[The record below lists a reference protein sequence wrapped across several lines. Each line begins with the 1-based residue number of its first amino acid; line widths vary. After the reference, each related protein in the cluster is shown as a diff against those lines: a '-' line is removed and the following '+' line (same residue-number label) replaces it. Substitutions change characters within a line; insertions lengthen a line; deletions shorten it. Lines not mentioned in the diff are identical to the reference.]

1 MTESS
6 PEWMRVKGAEIVFL
20 RKKKKKKKERE
31 RVDVVN
37 LKMDDNVNVSVSLSS
52 KSPEVE
58 LYCTLRMSSCTLIT
72 VYFL

>member
-20 RKKKKKKKERE
+20 RKKKRE

-37 LKMDDNVNVSVSLSS
+37 LKMDDNVNVSISLSS
-52 KSPEVE
+52 KSPKVE

>member
-6 PEWMRVKGAEIVFL
+6 PEWMRVKGTEIVFL
-20 RKKKKKKKERE
+20 GGKKKNE

-52 KSPEVE
+52 KSPKGE
-58 LYCTLRMSSCTLIT
+58 LYCTLRMFSCTLIT
-72 VYFL
+72 ICFL

>member
-20 RKKKKKKKERE
+20 GKKKNE

-37 LKMDDNVNVSVSLSS
+37 LKMDDNG
-52 KSPEVE
+52 
-58 LYCTLRMSSCTLIT
+58 
-72 VYFL
+72 